1 MTTSQKKQL
10 PLVLL
15 GYAIFSFVGV
25 FLKFGSLF
33 PFFSAP
39 FLACFVCS
47 LFCAFGFAVIWQKIL
62 QTHDLMLAYA
72 YRGTLFLWT
81 FLWAVLFFDETVT
94 RNNIFGA
101 LIIIVGISLVA
112 KDE

>member
-1 MTTSQKKQL
+1 
-10 PLVLL
+10 
-15 GYAIFSFVGV
+15 
-25 FLKFGSLF
+25 
-33 PFFSAP
+33 
-39 FLACFVCS
+39 
-47 LFCAFGFAVIWQKIL
+47 
-62 QTHDLMLAYA
+62 MLAYA